1 MAAHHAKPIS
11 PISQVL
17 QSLGLT
23 RNDLIKHSDQMR
35 QFLTAED
42 AKSLRAFT
50 TTSETS
56 DSQYA
61 KADLFSSSSRTRSR
75 SCSNSLINAS
85 ALSTTPPP
93 PSTPVKAEPTE
104 PAIPLRH
111 MDSMEMVIERK
122 SRQIKREKRGRKEK
136 ERNAPSPSPG
146 SAGVSLD
153 AFMKSR
159 DVRRVPSVESSDPSR
174 SVTPQDTLPLP
185 PITPQPRKYYRDY
198 DEVEPPS
205 SRSRSRQG
213 TFTPRPD
220 SPTPTRQRT
229 RTVTVQATK
238 SPNPITPR
246 RNNYY
251 KSPLPSSSPP
261 QSSPYAT
268 PSTKRIVNIVS
279 SPGPMGPLPDEEEY
293 DTLPY
298 TLPPGPYSSVKPDL
312 SYAALVGQAILSSPE
327 HRLTLQEIYD
337 WITIVYPHFKR
348 NETTWMNSIRHVL
361 STTICFRKV
370 PRDRSIGRTLWAI
383 WDCDLECFTNGGFRK
398 EFCADM
404 QHDRSKKLL
413 SKKRPAEEPPSGSGR
428 KAKKSKKAAA
438 VAAENSA
445 EERSNPGSLLPP
457 LVAPSHLL
465 PLFPPTRPAAHHQP
479 YYDSC
484 VTMPA
489 DVIFPPLPPSSG
501 YHRIVS
507 TSATLHP
514 SYLPPSSSIK
524 SSEPPQT
531 SPVPPSSSLP
541 SLIPNLNSS
550 SSPALLSE
558 DFVRQSDSRN
568 RMSPRIVSTPPP
580 DATQNGVL
588 TEASSLETL
597 EPSMMLQH
605 IQKPDKGKRRQLEVQ
620 KTPPKKPMG
629 LPPMPISPTLA
640 RKTRP
645 KRQKPSKEPPPPPPP
660 DTSLVRPHT
669 PPPRPSTPQRNPSG
683 SNVLQLSPLRTPLS
697 HKGLHMSPSPSLAHY
712 KSHLDPPPVVS
723 FRQDDGINPAVLDS
737 ENIRTP
743 TRKRG
748 HNHHKDRDSSTLFPP
763 LTPRK
768 LVFPGPP
775 SISESPFRTPGAR
788 SIFDPYDPGAM
799 LDEEL
804 SALGARM
811 GGQDSP
817 AGLFEGRKGLLYES
831 PSMPSPGKWARWF

>member
-174 SVTPQDTLPLP
+174 SVTP
-185 PITPQPRKYYRDY
+185 
-198 DEVEPPS
+198 
-205 SRSRSRQG
+205 QG

-445 EERSNPGSLLPP
+445 EE
-457 LVAPSHLL
+457 
-465 PLFPPTRPAAHHQP
+465 
-479 YYDSC
+479 
-484 VTMPA
+484 
-489 DVIFPPLPPSSG
+489 
-501 YHRIVS
+501 
-507 TSATLHP
+507 
-514 SYLPPSSSIK
+514 
-524 SSEPPQT
+524 
-531 SPVPPSSSLP
+531 
-541 SLIPNLNSS
+541 SS

-605 IQKPDKGKRRQLEVQ
+605 IQKPDKVLYLRQ
-620 KTPPKKPMG
+620 KPMG